1 MIFLNQLISAI
12 IQLLFFTSIPFV
24 WYVVTN
30 RKVAGFFQ
38 WIGFKLVPKPPI
50 RYMIMIFVTFLVIIS
65 LPYLW
70 LYSSGSIRY
79 SGFTI
84 ESFRQTGWGLQTICI
99 VLIWAIVQ
107 TSLTEE
113 ILFRGFLCKRLSDK
127 WGWKVGNSIQ
137 AFLFGII
144 HIPAVSGTGLFAI
157 VVVFLLT
164 GGVGF
169 ALGWLLQQKTNGSIL
184 YGWCIHAAVNIV
196 SPIFVFSFLL

>member
-144 HIPAVSGTGLFAI
+144 HIPAVLGTGLFAI

>member
-12 IQLLFFTSIPFV
+12 IQLLFFSFIPFA

-70 LYSSGSIRY
+70 LYSSGSITY

-84 ESFRQTGWGLQTICI
+84 ESFRQTGWGFQTICI
-99 VLIWAIVQ
+99 ILIWAIVQ

-144 HIPAVSGTGLFAI
+144 HIPAVLGTGLFAI
-157 VVVFLLT
+157 VVIFILT
-164 GGVGF
+164 GGIGF
-169 ALGWLLQQKTNGSIL
+169 ALGWLLQQKANGSIL
-184 YGWCIHAAVNIV
+184 YGWCIHAAANIV
-196 SPIFVFSFLL
+196 SPIFVFSFML

>member
-99 VLIWAIVQ
+99 ILIWAIVQ

-144 HIPAVSGTGLFAI
+144 HIPAVLGTGLFAI

-169 ALGWLLQQKTNGSIL
+169 ALGWLLQQKANGSIL

>member
-12 IQLLFFTSIPFV
+12 VQLLFFTSIPFV

-50 RYMIMIFVTFLVIIS
+50 RYVIMIFVTFLVIIS

-99 VLIWAIVQ
+99 ILIWAIVQ

-144 HIPAVSGTGLFAI
+144 HIPAVLGTGLFAI

-169 ALGWLLQQKTNGSIL
+169 ALGWLLQQKANGSIL